1 VALPSFIHA
10 CERHLA
16 ISAAKNYF
24 RTVALKPQGLPTR
37 KEQPVI
43 RFYFHPTPNPAKI
56 ALFLEE
62 AGLAY
67 ETIPLDT
74 SKGEQHRPS
83 FRAINPNGKVPA
95 IIDTDGPGGREARVF
110 DSTAI
115 LIYLAEKT
123 GQFLGPPKG
132 RPELLSWL
140 LFLASGLG
148 PFSGQAVHFQFAAPE
163 ELGYAVNRYR
173 REAERHYQVLNDHLA
188 GHNFIVGDVYT
199 IADMSAWGWLDRAS
213 RVRKGADDP
222 LAPYPHLKRLF
233 QAVDARPAVARART
247 VGKDHDFKK
256 VNDEETKRALFP
268 SNYPPAV

>member
-1 VALPSFIHA
+1 M
-10 CERHLA
+10 
-16 ISAAKNYF
+16 
-24 RTVALKPQGLPTR
+24 
-37 KEQPVI
+37 I

-67 ETIPLDT
+67 ETIPVDT
-74 SKGEQHRPS
+74 SKGEQHQPS

-123 GQFLGPPKG
+123 GQFLGTPND

-148 PFSGQAVHFQFAAPE
+148 PFSGQAVHFQFAAPAG
-163 ELGYAVNRYR
+163 LDYAVNRYR

-188 GHNFIVGDVYT
+188 GRNFIVGDVYT

-233 QAVDARPAVARART
+233 QTVDARPAVARARA